1 MNRIVIS
8 VLLVA
13 AVAALP
19 APAEARTKVL
29 DQYCSPTGDY
39 CTNVQRADGTIVAEI
54 RTFSFTGNYQ
64 LCVNPPKS
72 GRDCS
77 EFRLRRVPHGIYQGR
92 VKLARHFNLRRNGR
106 YSVSFRYGGYRLGE
120 SLHFKKG

>member
-1 MNRIVIS
+1 MQRVVIAG
-8 VLLVA
+8 LLVA
-13 AVAALP
+13 AMAVSATP
-19 APAEARTKVL
+19 TEARSKVI

-39 CTNVQRADGTIVAEI
+39 CTNLQRANGKMVAEV
-54 RTFSFTGNYQ
+54 RTFSFTGTYQ
-64 LCVNPPKS
+64 LCVNKPRA

-106 YSVSFRYGGYRLGE
+106 YSVSFRLDGYKLGQA
-120 SLHFKKG
+120 LHFKKG